1 MVTQLGTFQYNCL
14 PFGPKN
20 APAHFQKAMRATLGE
35 LEGVIAMV
43 YIDDI
48 IIYSNN
54 FEDHLKHIKMVFD
67 KLKAKNLIVSEE
79 KAHFCLKQVK
89 ILGKIVTGEGIATDP
104 TLIKDMLDFPELQ
117 NQKQTLSFLGLTT
130 Y

>member
-1 MVTQLGTFQYNCL
+1 MVNW
-14 PFGPKN
+14 KN

-48 IIYSNN
+48 IIYSDN
-54 FEDHLKHIKMVFD
+54 FKDHLKHIKMVFD

-89 ILGKIVTGEGIATDP
+89 ILGKIVTGEGIATNP
-104 TLIKDMLDFPELQ
+104 TLIKDMLDFPKPSHKIQ
-117 NQKQTLSFLGLTT
+117 NKHFPF
-130 Y
+130 